1 MMLTGRLLDAS
12 GVTWKRN
19 RRKFMIRSITQ
30 QKPEEELGQLLNDL
44 TRVFIIGCGTC
55 VTLTHTGGEA
65 EVKSMREKLTRKGKL
80 ITGEM
85 VLPVACDNMTTEAM
99 KEYGQKI
106 DQADV
111 LLIMTCAFGVQTIAR
126 QLKKMVVPALDTL
139 FIGKETAL
147 GQFDE
152 ICTQC
157 GDCIL
162 GETGGICPVT
172 SCHKGLV
179 NGPCG
184 GTNNGKCEID
194 EAKDCAW
201 TLIYNRLKE
210 MNQLDA
216 MRKFQKPRNH
226 QVEPTPGKYKL

>member
-1 MMLTGRLLDAS
+1 
-12 GVTWKRN
+12 
-19 RRKFMIRSITQ
+19 MIRSITK
-30 QKPEEELGQLLNDL
+30 QKSAEEIDRLLNGL
-44 TRVFIIGCGTC
+44 GRIFIIGCGTC
-55 VTLTHTGGEA
+55 TTLTRTGGEP
-65 EVKSMREKLTRKGKL
+65 EVRAMKGRLSGQGKL
-80 ITGEM
+80 VTGTM
-85 VLPVACDNMTTEAM
+85 ILPVACDNLTGEALN
-99 KEYGQKI
+99 EYGQQI

-126 QLKKMVVPALDTL
+126 QLQKMVVPALDTI
-139 FIGKETAL
+139 FIGKESGI

-157 GDCIL
+157 GTCVL

-194 EAKDCAW
+194 SEKDCAW
-201 TLIYNRLKE
+201 TLIYNRLKDLGR
-210 MNQLDA
+210 LDL
-216 MRKFQKPRNH
+216 MRTLQKPRNH
-226 QVEPTPGKYKL
+226 QGEPSPGKMILEPSSQSDSGQ

>member
-1 MMLTGRLLDAS
+1 
-12 GVTWKRN
+12 
-19 RRKFMIRSITQ
+19 MIRSITR
-30 QKPEEELGQLLNDL
+30 QKPVEEVDKLLDGLG
-44 TRVFIIGCGTC
+44 RVFIIGCGTC
-55 VTLTHTGGEA
+55 VTLTHTGGQPEVEA
-65 EVKSMREKLTRKGKL
+65 MSETLSKRGKL
-80 ITGEM
+80 ITGN
-85 VLPVACDNMTTEAM
+85 VILPVACDNMTAEAVD
-99 KEYGQKI
+99 EYNDRIEQS
-106 DQADV
+106 DV

-126 QLKKMVVPALDTL
+126 QTKKMVVPALDTL
-139 FIGKETAL
+139 FIGKETGL

-157 GDCIL
+157 GTCIL

-194 EAKDCAW
+194 SAKDCAW

-210 MNQLDA
+210 LDRLDL
-216 MRKFQKPRNH
+216 MRKFQRPRNH
-226 QVEPTPGKYKL
+226 QGEPSPGKFNLALNP

>member
-1 MMLTGRLLDAS
+1 
-12 GVTWKRN
+12 
-19 RRKFMIRSITQ
+19 MIRSITR
-30 QKPEEELGQLLNDL
+30 QKSDEEIDHLLDGLG
-44 TRVFIIGCGTC
+44 RVFIIGCGTC
-55 VTLTHTGGEA
+55 TTLTGTGGEP
-65 EVKSMREKLTRKGKL
+65 EVRAMKERLSGQGRLV
-80 ITGEM
+80 TGDM
-85 VLPVACDNMTTEAM
+85 VLPVACDNLTGEALE
-99 KEYGQKI
+99 EYGQQI

-126 QLKKMVVPALDTL
+126 QLEKMVVPALDTL
-139 FIGKETAL
+139 FIGKENGI

-157 GDCIL
+157 GTCIL

-194 EAKDCAW
+194 SEKDCAW
-201 TLIYNRLKE
+201 TLIYNRLKDLGR
-210 MNQLDA
+210 LDS
-216 MRKFQKPRNH
+216 MRTLQKPRNH
-226 QVEPTPGKYKL
+226 QGEPTPGKFILSA